1 MITKRSEDRRRVATE
16 FAKRLANTVACAL
29 AGMLFTYEM
38 LLSQIRYVV
47 LAALT
52 SLCNLQVIA

>member
-16 FAKRLANTVACAL
+16 FAKRLANSVACAL

-38 LLSQIRYVV
+38 LSQIRYVV

-52 SLCNLQVIA
+52 SLCSLQVIA